1 MNWILSGLFY
11 VVIFGCYKIIGRYFA
26 NLFDFEDNNYN
37 SFKDVFIGFIMI
49 FFLGFIIGFPY
60 QVLHLSWSMFKYT
73 FFISLLLLVLYC
85 FHKNQEYYK
94 ISILNI
100 NKKILENIKNN
111 WVIYVMTFVF
121 IIFAITNTLVYYQN
135 NYDDAYYLGKIVNS
149 IGTNALASENYFN
162 GANAF
167 EPLYRMI
174 NTYEITYG
182 FFSDIFNISVPFFCR
197 VTMAIHNYYLVFS
210 LYKLLAEYFVKKE
223 ISQYCILP
231 FILLLVPSGY
241 MMDGNLP
248 ISLHMYDGWQ
258 FQTAMFYGGSIVRT
272 MALPAIFVFTI
283 GLIKKINY
291 KNCIFIIILFITFMA
306 FSTVFLVYAVI
317 VTLVLFLCKG
327 IIMYKSSASKN
338 IKDNLVP
345 LACIFIPAILLL
357 LSKLLD
363 KFSFIATE
371 NFYANI
377 IQYTEFSNRYF
388 FSDTLTYY
396 ALAIFVFAYFIFKKE
411 VSRFISLVMLL
422 LFMMIFSNYFKD
434 IIIVSSGFYS
444 FVGLRFVTSIQMM
457 ILYFFGLS
465 IVYCIQNIKYR
476 YIIASIS
483 TILVLIVVPLFI
495 VKNIDNIKQIN
506 WLGSGITIEGYT
518 LDSITN
524 NDKMMPDIMCQVGDY
539 FNSKEYGNYRLLLP
553 ATIKW
558 NGHDLQTNGFVFAS
572 NRIELCTYGGADE
585 LNQEDLEELY
595 AYLSNEKSYLDIQSI
610 LYDHDISYILVQKV
624 DQKDNLL
631 KNGWTLELSSDKIS
645 ETYYLLKR
653 I

>member
-1 MNWILSGLFY
+1 
-11 VVIFGCYKIIGRYFA
+11 
-26 NLFDFEDNNYN
+26 
-37 SFKDVFIGFIMI
+37 
-49 FFLGFIIGFPY
+49 
-60 QVLHLSWSMFKYT
+60 
-73 FFISLLLLVLYC
+73 
-85 FHKNQEYYK
+85 
-94 ISILNI
+94 
-100 NKKILENIKNN
+100 
-111 WVIYVMTFVF
+111 
-121 IIFAITNTLVYYQN
+121 
-135 NYDDAYYLGKIVNS
+135 
-149 IGTNALASENYFN
+149 
-162 GANAF
+162 
-167 EPLYRMI
+167 
-174 NTYEITYG
+174 
-182 FFSDIFNISVPFFCR
+182 
-197 VTMAIHNYYLVFS
+197 
-210 LYKLLAEYFVKKE
+210 
-223 ISQYCILP
+223 
-231 FILLLVPSGY
+231 
-241 MMDGNLP
+241 
-248 ISLHMYDGWQ
+248 
-258 FQTAMFYGGSIVRT
+258 
-272 MALPAIFVFTI
+272 
-283 GLIKKINY
+283 
-291 KNCIFIIILFITFMA
+291 MA

-345 LACIFIPAILLL
+345 LACIFIPTILLL